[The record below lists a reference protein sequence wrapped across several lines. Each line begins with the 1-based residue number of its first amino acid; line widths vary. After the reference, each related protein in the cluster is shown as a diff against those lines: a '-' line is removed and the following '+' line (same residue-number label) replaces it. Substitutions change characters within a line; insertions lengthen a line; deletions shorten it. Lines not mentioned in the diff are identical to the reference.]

1 MGERAIENRVKKL
14 KAIEAQQKAL
24 EQEADK
30 LKEEIKKKMEAR
42 GAEELKAGSFLV
54 RWKSVIGSRF
64 DSKAFQKEHKA
75 LYSQYL
81 KQTEG
86 KRFTVA

>member
-14 KAIEAQQKAL
+14 KAIEEQIKAL
-24 EQEADK
+24 ELKADK
-30 LKEEIKKKMEAR
+30 LKEEIKKEMEAR
-42 GAEELKAGSFLV
+42 GAEELKAGNFLV
-54 RWKSVIGSRF
+54 RWKGVLGSRF
-64 DSKAFQKEHKA
+64 DSKAFQKEHEA

>member
-14 KAIEAQQKAL
+14 KAIEEQVKAL
-24 EQEADK
+24 EVEADK
-30 LKEEIKKKMEAR
+30 LKEEIKKQMEAR
-42 GAEELKAGSFLV
+42 GAEEVKVGNFLV

-64 DSKAFQKEHKA
+64 GSKAFQKEHEA
-75 LYSQYL
+75 LYGQYL
-81 KQTEG
+81 KLTEG